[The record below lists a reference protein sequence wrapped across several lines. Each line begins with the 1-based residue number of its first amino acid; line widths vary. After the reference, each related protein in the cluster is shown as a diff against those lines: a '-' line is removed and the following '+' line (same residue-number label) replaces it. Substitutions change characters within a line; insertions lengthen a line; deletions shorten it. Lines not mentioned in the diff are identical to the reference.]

1 MSDQTEVKGPVVFTR
16 HGVARGIRTA
26 LPLVIGTFPFGLVV
40 GVISDQKGLSWLETV
55 LMAALMFAGSSQL
68 LALELWSEPAPIMA
82 ATIAAI
88 VVNIRMA
95 PMGAALAPWL
105 DKLRGVKLW
114 GSLAFMVDHAFALSA
129 AEQRR
134 GGRDAGFLLGIGVT
148 LWCFWNISV
157 GLGHIMGSAV
167 RFPAGHP
174 LYFAAIATFVAILVP
189 LWRGVRRDFW
199 PWLLAGALAVLAWK
213 VGLGSPWPLLIGA
226 FAGAALGAWLELR
239 RE

>member
-1 MSDQTEVKGPVVFTR
+1 MTEDIKHPVVFTR

-40 GVISDQKGLSWLETV
+40 GVISDQKGLSWLETL
-55 LMAALMFAGSSQL
+55 LMSALVFAGSSQL
-68 LALELWSEPAPIMA
+68 LALELWSEPAPILA
-82 ATIAAI
+82 AIIAAI

-114 GSLAFMVDHAFALSA
+114 GSMAFMVDHAFALSA

-134 GGRDAGFLLGIGVT
+134 GGRDAGYLLGIGVT

-157 GLGHIMGSAV
+157 TLGHIFGFTV
-167 RFPAGHP
+167 RSPLGIP
-174 LYFAAIATFVAILVP
+174 LYLAVTPTFVVILVP
-189 LWRGVRRDFW
+189 PWRGVPPYVW
-199 PWLLAGALAVLAWK
+199 PLPFAGLLPLLAWK
-213 VGLGSPWPLLIGA
+213 VWLGPLRPLLHGR
-226 FAGAALGAWLELR
+226 FRGCPAGLRLGRCCE
-239 RE
+239 

>member
-1 MSDQTEVKGPVVFTR
+1 MNDQTEIKGPVVFTR

-40 GVISDQKGLSWLETV
+40 GVISDQKGLSWLETL
-55 LMAALMFAGSSQL
+55 LMSALVFAGSSQL
-68 LALELWSEPAPIMA
+68 LALELWSEPAPILA
-82 ATIAAI
+82 AIIAAI

-134 GGRDAGFLLGIGVT
+134 GGRDAGYLLGIGVT

-157 GLGHIMGSAV
+157 SLGHIMGAAV

-213 VGLGSPWPLLIGA
+213 LGLGPPWPLLIGA

>member
-1 MSDQTEVKGPVVFTR
+1 
-16 HGVARGIRTA
+16 VAHGIRTA
-26 LPLVIGTFPFGLVV
+26 LPLVIVTFPFGLVV

-55 LMAALMFAGSSQL
+55 LMAALLSAGSSQL
-68 LALELWSEPAPIMA
+68 LALELWYDPAPILA

-95 PMGAALAPWL
+95 PMSAALAPWL
-105 DKLRGVKLW
+105 DKLRGVQLW

-157 GLGHIMGSAV
+157 GLRHMIGSAV

-174 LYFAAIATFVAILVP
+174 LYFAAIATFVVILVP
-189 LWRGVRRDFW
+189 LWRGVRRD
-199 PWLLAGALAVLAWK
+199 
-213 VGLGSPWPLLIGA
+213 
-226 FAGAALGAWLELR
+226 
-239 RE
+239 